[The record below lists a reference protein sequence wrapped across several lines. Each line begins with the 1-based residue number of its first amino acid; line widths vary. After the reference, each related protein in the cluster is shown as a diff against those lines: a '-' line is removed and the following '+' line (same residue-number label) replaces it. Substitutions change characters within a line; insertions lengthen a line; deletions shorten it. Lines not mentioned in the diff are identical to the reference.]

1 MEMRSRFRA
10 SSSIRHRFDDS
21 SESKTK
27 KLASQVEVQMPADH
41 DPPGRRFRFCWSVA
55 VRPWSVHCIV
65 ESRDFGCLFTT
76 REEENWVTNT
86 AALRDAQNSLQHK
99 VDSLDCIHSFVGI
112 NQERDTYRQPVPT
125 PPLYRRQ
132 RSQVHQEQQ
141 QSHII

>member
-10 SSSIRHRFDDS
+10 SSSIRHRFADS

-27 KLASQVEVQMPADH
+27 KVASQVEVQMPADH

-99 VDSLDCIHSFVGI
+99 LILWIAFIRWHQSR
-112 NQERDTYRQPVPT
+112 ERDNYRQPVPT